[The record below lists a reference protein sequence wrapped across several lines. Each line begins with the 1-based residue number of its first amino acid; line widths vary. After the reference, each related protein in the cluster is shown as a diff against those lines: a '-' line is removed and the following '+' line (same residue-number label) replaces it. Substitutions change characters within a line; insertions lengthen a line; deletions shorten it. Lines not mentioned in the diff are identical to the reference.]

1 MYLRSTY
8 VKNTKKFSMKIII
21 QLGRYISSQI
31 VAEFAYPPSK
41 LTHAAWCLSSK
52 NSIEFIV
59 TAINS

>member
-31 VAEFAYPPSK
+31 VAEFAYPPQN
-41 LTHAAWCLSSK
+41 LHMQLGVCQARIA
-52 NSIEFIV
+52 
-59 TAINS
+59 